1 MIKVTT
7 TTISH
12 STIPVLMMYMILTF
26 NSTNINKLN
35 PITRGITKTKATITN
50 KLLQLK
56 SSSEDTLTWTHHHL
70 VKIRSRLTQVTKRP
84 SQLDLRSTT
93 RTLRF
98 SQHMKANHT
107 CTSSVN
113 LLTTTTL
120 AHSRDK
126 STTTPP
132 THLTTTHRATTI
144 ATHQTKVSNSS

>member
-12 STIPVLMMYMILTF
+12 STIPVLMMYVILTF

-56 SSSEDTLTWTHHHL
+56 SSSEDTLTWTHPHL
-70 VKIRSRLTQVTKRP
+70 VKISSRLTQVTKRP

-120 AHSRDK
+120 ALHRDK
-126 STTTPP
+126 STTTLP

-144 ATHQTKVSNSS
+144 ATHQVRARNSS